1 MSEKKDITEIDKNF
15 ALKSSDGRP
24 LEWLSADDA
33 PLKVYG
39 VKKNSDGF
47 YSRLPKEMGEN
58 VNEGVKQLYT
68 NTSGGRVRFSTN
80 SKYLCIRST
89 YSGYAC
95 HPHMPAT
102 GSGGFDL
109 YCDQDE
115 GSVFHRLFIPPTSH
129 SGEYLFNTVK
139 LSGEMRSYT
148 LNMPLYADV
157 KELYLGFEP
166 GAKICEGK
174 EYKVKKP
181 IVFYGSSITQGGCAS
196 RPGNAYTAMISN
208 DLDADYINLGF
219 SSAGLAEENMM
230 EYIGGLDMSVF
241 VYDYDHNAPNP
252 EHLEKTHKRG
262 FEIFRKLQPDTPVVF
277 VSMPCW
283 YSTSTKEY
291 DGIGFMRRDII
302 YSTYIDALKNGD
314 KNVCFVDGRSL
325 FAGKERYACSVDG
338 IHPNDLGMFK
348 MAIGIEDAIE
358 FLWRKL

>member
-1 MSEKKDITEIDKNF
+1 MSKKKDITEIDKNF
-15 ALKSSDGRP
+15 AGKSADGRP
-24 LEWLSADDA
+24 LEWHSADSA
-33 PLKVYG
+33 PFKVYG
-39 VKKNSDGF
+39 VKKNREGF
-47 YSRLPKEMGEN
+47 FTRLPKELGEN
-58 VNEGVKQLYT
+58 VNDMVKALYA
-68 NTSGGRVRFSTN
+68 NTAGGRVRFSTD
-80 SKYLCIRST
+80 SKYLCIRSVYNG
-89 YSGYAC
+89 YSC

-115 GSVFHRLFIPPTSH
+115 GSAFHRLFIPPTSH
-129 SGEYLFNTVK
+129 NGEYLFNVVK

-157 KELYLGFEP
+157 GDLMIGIEP
-166 GAKICEGK
+166 GARLCEGK

-196 RPGNAYTAMISN
+196 RPGNCYTAMIAN
-208 DLDADYINLGF
+208 ELDADHVNLGF
-219 SSAGLAEENMM
+219 SSGGLAEENMM
-230 EYIGGLDMSVF
+230 EYISGLEMSVL
-241 VYDYDHNAPNP
+241 VYDYDHNAPSP

-262 FEIFRKLQPDTPVVF
+262 FEIFRSRQPDTPVVF

-291 DGIGFMRRDII
+291 DGIGFMRRNTI
-302 YSTYIDALKNGD
+302 YNTYIDALGSGD

-325 FAGKERYACSVDG
+325 FAGKERYACTVDG

-348 MAIGIEDAIE
+348 MAQGIGDAIE